1 MHYEGINY
9 QDMLRFVESSHD
21 GANKSLCEIHSES
34 IKLEP
39 LVAMREKPAG
49 AQMKAQSP
57 VLHCS
62 TEDKV
67 PLSGGISSAHN
78 SPSTAPL
85 PEK

>member
-21 GANKSLCEIHSES
+21 GANKGLCEIHSDS
-34 IKLEP
+34 VKLES
-39 LVAMREKPAG
+39 LVKMREKPAG
-49 AQMKAQSP
+49 AQMRTRSL

-62 TEDKV
+62 TEDKEV
-67 PLSGGISSAHN
+67 PLSGGISAHN

-85 PEK
+85 LKT